1 MVPRPKAEMDR
12 LTNTPDDRSKLEA
25 RNVSVLKAVQFSV
38 FSEEIFYSAMREA
51 LQPASNW
58 TDMAYSAGNYAS
70 SLNQFGGH
78 SKPSISVLQV
88 LDDELQFR
96 VNEKY
101 KLTLRLMDAKS
112 IPDEK
117 SDELDA
123 AVAADVEVINDAAVQ
138 NGGAANGELEPIIG
152 VKVEGMD
159 VTSSTN
165 GAASHSPSL
174 APSRS
179 RRLERRVDP
188 VESDEAFLAET
199 CRYSASLLQQEMR
212 QYHGRKE
219 IARALMY
226 NGDSMTH
233 PSAVGGSLSM
243 ASSGSMGSS
252 QLGDSS
258 DAHRGDY
265 TNGNAIGGSSSSSS
279 GSTSSSG
286 GVLSTVLEVLA
297 HNLLKHEVTEYLD
310 ELSRVLAF
318 QKMQVSSSG
327 RVLDDGLMQPICD
340 SVRGVYVGVR
350 WKTCAYDSTLAAF
363 DLSIGKNFVTGASHF
378 VFA

>member
-1 MVPRPKAEMDR
+1 
-12 LTNTPDDRSKLEA
+12 
-25 RNVSVLKAVQFSV
+25 
-38 FSEEIFYSAMREA
+38 
-51 LQPASNW
+51 
-58 TDMAYSAGNYAS
+58 
-70 SLNQFGGH
+70 
-78 SKPSISVLQV
+78 
-88 LDDELQFR
+88 
-96 VNEKY
+96 
-101 KLTLRLMDAKS
+101 
-112 IPDEK
+112 
-117 SDELDA
+117 
-123 AVAADVEVINDAAVQ
+123 
-138 NGGAANGELEPIIG
+138 
-152 VKVEGMD
+152 MD

>member
-1 MVPRPKAEMDR
+1 MDR
-12 LTNTPDDRSKLEA
+12 LDNTPDDRSKLEA

-51 LQPASNW
+51 LHPASNW

-70 SLNQFGGH
+70 SLSQFGGH

-123 AVAADVEVINDAAVQ
+123 AVTADVEVISDVAAQ
-138 NGGAANGELEPIIG
+138 NGDAANGELEPIIG

-159 VTSSTN
+159 VTGSTN
-165 GAASHSPSL
+165 GVAAHSSSL

-179 RRLERRVDP
+179 RRLGRRVDP

-219 IARALMY
+219 ITRALMY
-226 NGDSMTH
+226 NGDSTTH

-258 DAHRGDY
+258 DAHRGEHAS
-265 TNGNAIGGSSSSSS
+265 GNAIGSSSGSS

-363 DLSIGKNFVTGASHF
+363 DLSIGKNFVTGASR
-378 VFA
+378 